1 MDQAPVYYFDNNA
14 TTRLAPEVF
23 AAMAPFLTEFWGNP
37 SSAYRFGK
45 EIAPHLETA
54 RAQVAALIGADPA
67 EIVFT
72 SGGTES
78 SNAAIHSAL
87 ALQPQRRRLVTTA
100 VEHPATLRCCQQ
112 LQRQGREV
120 TYLPVD
126 ADGRLDLGALEQA
139 LRPDTALVSVMWAN
153 NETGVIFP
161 VEAIAAVCRAR
172 GVLFHTDA
180 VQAAGKVSLD
190 VRAAGPDYLSLSAH
204 KIYAPKGVGLL
215 YVRRGAPYHPFV
227 VGGHQERGRRGGTEN
242 VAGIVGFGRAAEL
255 VRGTLATESA
265 RLRGLRDHLEEQILA
280 RIPQTRRSGAP
291 EPRLPNTSNLSFE
304 PVEAEALLLLLDQAG
319 ICASSGSACATGSVE
334 PSHVLRAMGFS
345 LIRARSCL
353 RFSLGRYTTP
363 AEVDFLL
370 ERLPGMVA
378 KLRGMSPQSAL
389 N

>member
-1 MDQAPVYYFDNNA
+1 MDQAPVYYLDNNA

-45 EIAPHLETA
+45 EIARHVETA

-87 ALQPQRRRLVTTA
+87 ALQPQRRHLVTTA

-112 LQRQGREV
+112 LQRQGCEV

-161 VEAIAAVCRAR
+161 VEAVAAVCRAR

-190 VRAAGPDYLSLSAH
+190 ARAAGPDYLSLSAH

-215 YVRRGAPYHPFV
+215 YVRQGAPYHPFV
-227 VGGHQERGRRGGTEN
+227 VGGHQERDRRGGTEN
-242 VAGIVGFGRAAEL
+242 VAGLVGFGRAAEL
-255 VRGTLATESA
+255 VRGSLATESA
-265 RLRGLRDHLEEQILA
+265 RVRGLRDRLEEQILA

-291 EPRLPNTSNLSFE
+291 EPRLPNTSNLAFE
-304 PVEAEALLLLLDQAG
+304 PVEAEALLLRLDQAG
-319 ICASSGSACATGSVE
+319 ICASSGSACATGSAE

-370 ERLPGMVA
+370 ERLPGMA
-378 KLRGMSPQSAL
+378 AQLRGMSPRQAL